1 MPSTIRNLVSVVA
14 LPALLWGCGG
24 GGDPAPGPL
33 TYHFDDMY
41 IARIPIEEKQEVFK
55 TQNDYAVA
63 KSERAL
69 AETNFNENA
78 TQMDVAK
85 NERKQALLEEK
96 STQSKIKAAKDSG
109 DMNRVNTAKSEARAA
124 ELSRRAADQKIEML
138 KAQRAHLKKQLR
150 SSLENLYAKE
160 ARFELAKAR
169 VAKDKNIKPKGFNF
183 KDFESQSQDRS
194 RRAQRYMALSDK
206 EKAKFNNEKKKWEKM
221 KREAERAA
229 GGPSSIPGDVGEQDY
244 TEKPEEK

>member
-1 MPSTIRNLVSVVA
+1 MLSTIRNLVSVLA

-33 TYHFDDMY
+33 KYHFDDMY
-41 IARIPIEEKQEVFK
+41 IARISIEEKQDVFK
-55 TQNDYAVA
+55 AQNDYAVA

-96 STQSKIKAAKDSG
+96 SAQSKVKAAKDSG
-109 DMNRVNTAKSEARAA
+109 DMNRVNTAKSELRAA

-138 KAQRAHLKKQLR
+138 KAQRAYLKKELR
-150 SSLENLYAKE
+150 TSLEKLYAKE

-169 VAKDKNIKPKGFNF
+169 VAKDKNIKPKGFNY
-183 KDFESQSQDRS
+183 KEFETQSQDRS
-194 RRAQRYMALSDK
+194 RRAQRYMALSGKDK
-206 EKAKFNNEKKKWEKM
+206 SKFLKEKKKWEQM
-221 KREAERAA
+221 KREAEKAG
-229 GGPSSIPGDVGEQDY
+229 GGPSSIPGDVGEQDF
-244 TEKPEEK
+244 TEKDK

>member
-1 MPSTIRNLVSVVA
+1 MPSTIRNLVSVLA
-14 LPALLWGCGG
+14 LPAILLGCGG

-33 TYHFDDMY
+33 SYHFDDMY
-41 IARIPIEEKQEVFK
+41 IARVPIEEKQEVFK
-55 TQNDYAVA
+55 AQNDYAVA

-96 STQSKIKAAKDSG
+96 SAQSKVKAAQDSG
-109 DMNRVNTAKSEARAA
+109 DMNRVNTAKNEMRAA
-124 ELSRRAADQKIEML
+124 ELSRRASDQKIEML
-138 KAQRAHLKKQLR
+138 KAQKAHLKKKLR
-150 SSLENLYAKE
+150 ASLENLYAKE

-169 VAKDKNIKPKGFNF
+169 VAKEKNIKPKGF
-183 KDFESQSQDRS
+183 KLADFQKQSEDRS
-194 RRAQRYMALSDK
+194 RRAQRYIALSDK
-206 EKAKFNNEKKKWEKM
+206 EKSTYERKRKEWEKT

-229 GGPSSIPGDVGEQDY
+229 GGPSSIPGEAAEQEA
-244 TEKPEEK
+244 TGEEK